1 VNPPAGLVVPPIE
14 LKTSTVAVPV
24 DVEDCVTLV
33 VGVNIAIR
41 AISLTEIV
49 YCRGLLVEVVGPET
63 LAYSQHKNLKPE
75 LAVAVKVRSELAA
88 YVVEVPPPASVV
100 PFIAIVPP
108 SVV

>member
-1 VNPPAGLVVPPIE
+1 MNPPAGLVVPPIE

-49 YCRGLLVEVVGPET
+49 Y
-63 LAYSQHKNLKPE
+63 
-75 LAVAVKVRSELAA
+75 
-88 YVVEVPPPASVV
+88 
-100 PFIAIVPP
+100 
-108 SVV
+108 